1 MPTELKGASALR
13 KALKQFSPD
22 LDKETRDE
30 MVGFL
35 KPLVKKA
42 RGYMPANSAMPSNW
56 VRDSSWEARFPDY
69 DAALARR
76 GVGYKLTPTKPNRQG
91 WSQSVSIHNKT
102 AGGAIYE
109 TSGRKSGLVGRF
121 SPRLPGPLVGRG
133 KMQGRAIYRAYKED
147 EGKATA
153 GVIKALEKAAAKFNA
168 GGNLG

>member
-42 RGYMPANSAMPSNW
+42 RGYMPANSLLPSGW
-56 VRDSSWEARFPDY
+56 VGTSEPGRFPKY
-69 DAALARR
+69 DASIARR

-91 WSQSVSIHNKT
+91 WIQTVSIHNKT
-102 AGGAIYE
+102 AAGVIYE
-109 TSGRKSGLVGRF
+109 WAGRKSSSKFV
-121 SPRLPGPLVGRG
+121 SNLPGTMTGSG
-133 KMQGRAIYRAYKED
+133 KMQGRAMFKAYD
-147 EGKATA
+147 QDQGKAKV
-153 GVIKALEKAAAKFNA
+153 GVIRALEKAAAKFNA
-168 GGNLG
+168 KGNI